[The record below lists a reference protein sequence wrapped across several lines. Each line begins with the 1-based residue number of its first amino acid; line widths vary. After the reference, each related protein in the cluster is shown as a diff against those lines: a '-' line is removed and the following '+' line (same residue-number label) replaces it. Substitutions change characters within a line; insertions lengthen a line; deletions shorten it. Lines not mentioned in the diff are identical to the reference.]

1 MKVKVLIAIWAFLA
15 GVEVSAEDR
24 FENIRQPWYVCAVCH
39 GAKGEGNIGPAL
51 AGRDAEY
58 IIGRLLT
65 YKRGEY
71 VGTASPQ
78 MWSQAKNLT
87 DGQIGTMGVFVQEGF
102 PES

>member
-1 MKVKVLIAIWAFLA
+1 MKTLLLTTLLVVTAVAT
-15 GVEVSAEDR
+15 AEDR

-39 GAKGEGNIGPAL
+39 GAKGEGNIGPTL

-71 VGTASPQ
+71 VGVASPQ

-87 DGQIGTMGVFVQEGF
+87 DGQIGTMGVFIQEGF
-102 PES
+102 PAK

>member
-1 MKVKVLIAIWAFLA
+1 VRKFLIATMVALTSTS
-15 GVEVSAEDR
+15 VMAEDR
-24 FENIRQPWYVCAVCH
+24 FENIRQPWFVCGICH

-51 AGRDAEY
+51 AGRDANY

-71 VGTASPQ
+71 VGVASPQ
-78 MWSQAKNLT
+78 MWPQAQSLT
-87 DGQIGTMGVFVQEGF
+87 DGQIGLIGVFVQEGF